1 MRKLQFVIIAVLF
14 AFGVNAQGSF
24 KRHNYGLEAN
34 FGHIPYHNSY
44 IVNFLADGSFINVE
58 N

>member
-1 MRKLQFVIIAVLF
+1 MRKSQFIIIALLLSIG
-14 AFGVNAQGSF
+14 GVNAQGSF

-44 IVNFLADGSFINVE
+44 IVNLREFDEYTLE
-58 N
+58 